1 MKSHLLSSH
10 AVKRQPRNFNQK
22 KRFVFAHMPIPNE
35 HTTHTHT
42 HTHTGVIIFGSV
54 WFLSK
59 KSNQTK
65 KKILKKKKLKPN
77 RNRFKPAGFGS
88 VF

>member
-35 HTTHTHT
+35 HITHT

-54 WFLSK
+54 RFLSK
-59 KSNQTK
+59 KENQTK
-65 KKILKKKKLKPN
+65 NLKKKKKLKPN
-77 RNRFKPAGFGS
+77 QNRFKPAGFGS

>member
-35 HTTHTHT
+35 HITHT
-42 HTHTGVIIFGSV
+42 HTHTGVIIFDSV
-54 WFLSK
+54 RFLSK
-59 KSNQTK
+59 KNNQTK
-65 KKILKKKKLKPN
+65 N
-77 RNRFKPAGFGS
+77 
-88 VF
+88 